1 MAIDLNQKR
10 RVQLNTR
17 PSGFNFEAN
26 RAKLNEQAEARRIA
40 AEERA
45 KAEALAFPT
54 EEPDT
59 VKKSF
64 QEKILSF
71 TGGNILG
78 RGLGLGLAQAG
89 TKQTMDEIQ
98 QGEGE
103 MQQKLIAAIQKNKA
117 EGKDT
122 TRLSE
127 ALKALTGG
135 IEQTGNQANDLYT
148 EGITNKQVVGD
159 AAQLALTAAS
169 GYRGGLKPGQ
179 LSAGKLGT
187 KALAQ
192 VGVTAAPKTAPALVS
207 GIASQT
213 SVLGGIGK
221 GALKGSLSGA
231 GFGAG
236 TGFTQGLKEDK
247 SIGDS
252 LKQAGVGA
260 VTGGIAGGVIGGA
273 VGGVSGGLSK
283 YASRKKIIDSQ
294 IRDNVRPSL
303 SDKVS
308 SKIVNNPT
316 FEATVKEAKKQGFT
330 DSDIN
335 FLGTISKQDKPI
347 MKKMFD
353 LTVKAQSDPRQI
365 TRAGDILGE
374 NVTNQ
379 VKQVVTLNKQ
389 AGKAV
394 DTAAKALRGQE
405 IDVTKLQQKVIN
417 ELSDLDI
424 GISAKG
430 KLDFSQSVFK
440 NTPAVQKEIQ
450 KVITSIPDGSDA
462 YQMHIF
468 KKSIDELV
476 DYGTAGE
483 GLKGRSANLLKGI
496 RNSADD
502 ILDTTFD
509 DYNAAN
515 TSFKQTRD
523 YIDTAKNLV
532 GKKVDLGSR
541 EGSQAFGQALR
552 SAFSNNKSRPNTLK
566 FIEDTH
572 LLSKQLGLSGK
583 EKNLLDQ
590 ALYVNM
596 LEETFGSE
604 AATGL
609 AGEVSKAISKVQR
622 GIDVVRNPVS
632 GGLNVVADVI
642 EKSRNITPEAKKQI
656 LKIFLQ

>member
-1 MAIDLNQKR
+1 MRVDLSKKYAEYQSKNKTTGLDFAAARARMAQ
-10 RVQLNTR
+10 VQ
-17 PSGFNFEAN
+17 A
-26 RAKLNEQAEARRIA
+26 EQASQSDATAWPTEAPETVQQSFKQRLESITNRIA
-40 AEERA
+40 G
-45 KAEALAFPT
+45 
-54 EEPDT
+54 
-59 VKKSF
+59 
-64 QEKILSF
+64 F
-71 TGGNILG
+71 TGGNKLAQ
-78 RGLGLGLAQAG
+78 GLGQGLAMAG
-89 TKQTMDEIQ
+89 TKNTLDEIQ
-98 QGEGE
+98 KNEGE
-103 MQQKLIAAIQKNKA
+103 MQTKLIEAIRKNKK
-117 EGKDT
+117 EGRDT
-122 TRLSE
+122 SRLE
-127 ALKALTGG
+127 ASLKALTGG
-135 IEQTGNQANDLYT
+135 ITETGTGA
-148 EGITNKQVVGD
+148 EGLLNPNKLTGKQVIGD
-159 AAQLALTAAS
+159 ALQLGTTVGTLGSLPGAARGVAQQGVVKSALAGAKS
-169 GYRGGLKPGQ
+169 G
-179 LSAGKLGT
+179 AKLGT
-187 KALAQ
+187 A
-192 VGVTAAPKTAPALVS
+192 T
-207 GIASQT
+207 
-213 SVLGGIGK
+213 GGLTG
-221 GALKGSLSGA
+221 LS
-231 GFGAG
+231 
-236 TGFTQGLKEDK
+236 QGLKSDK
-247 SIGDS
+247 SVVDS
-252 LKQAGVGA
+252 LKQAGAGALGGA
-260 VTGGIAGGVIGGA
+260 VTGGL
-273 VGGVSGGLSK
+273 VGGVLGGASGAISK
-283 YASRKKIIDSQ
+283 YTSRKKLVATQVKDGMRPNLSQ
-294 IRDNVRPSL
+294 TVVEKSATNPAF
-303 SDKVS
+303 KVM
-308 SKIVNNPT
+308 
-316 FEATVKEAKKQGFT
+316 VKEAQKQGFNE
-330 DSDIN
+330 SDIN
-335 FLGTISKQDKPI
+335 FLATISKQDKPV

-379 VKQVVTLNKQ
+379 VKQVVALNKQ

-394 DTAAKALRGQE
+394 DVAAKALRGQE
-405 IDVTKLQQKVIN
+405 IDVSKLQQKVIN

-424 GISAKG
+424 GISARG

-450 KVITSIPDGSDA
+450 KVISSIPDGSDA

-476 DYGTAGE
+476 DFGTAGE
-483 GLKGRSANLLKGI
+483 GLKGRSANLLKGL

-523 YIDTAKNLV
+523 YIDAAKELV
-532 GKKVDLGSR
+532 GKKVDLSSR

-642 EKSRNITPEAKKQI
+642 EKSRNITPEAKKKI
-656 LKIFLQ
+656 LRAFLQ